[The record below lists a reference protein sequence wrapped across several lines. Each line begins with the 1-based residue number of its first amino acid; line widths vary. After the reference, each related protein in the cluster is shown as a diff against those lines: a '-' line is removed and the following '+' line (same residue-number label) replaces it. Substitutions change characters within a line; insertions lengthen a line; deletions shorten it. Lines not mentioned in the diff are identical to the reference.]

1 MSEAVTNFAETIGR
15 LLDVA
20 GVLAISIGF
29 VLSVAVVVPALRRGE
44 RIRAYGTFR
53 VGLARAIVLGLEVL
67 VAADIIRT
75 VAVEPTLENVTVL
88 AIIVLVRTVLSFTL
102 MVEIEGR
109 WPWQPKP
116 PGAHESI
123 GPE

>member
-20 GVLAISIGF
+20 GVLAIAIGF
-29 VLSVAVVVPALRRGE
+29 LLSVAIVMPAIWRGE
-44 RIRAYGTFR
+44 RIQAYGTFR

-88 AIIVLVRTVLSFTL
+88 AIIVLVRTILSFTL

-109 WPWQPKP
+109 WPWQAKP

>member
-20 GVLAISIGF
+20 GVLAIAIGF
-29 VLSVAVVVPALRRGE
+29 VLSVAIVIPAVMRGQ
-44 RIRAYGTFR
+44 RIQAYGTFR

-109 WPWQPKP
+109 WPWQAKP
-116 PGAHESI
+116 PGPHESI
-123 GPE
+123 GPD

>member
-1 MSEAVTNFAETIGR
+1 MGDAVSNFAETVGR

-20 GVLAISIGF
+20 GVAAIAIGF
-29 VLSVAVVVPALRRGE
+29 LLSVAIVTPSILRGD
-44 RIRAYGTFR
+44 RIQAYGTFR

-75 VAVEPTLENVTVL
+75 VAVQPTLENVTVL
-88 AIIVLVRTVLSFTL
+88 AIIVLVRTILSFTL
-102 MVEIEGR
+102 TVEIEGR
-109 WPWQPKP
+109 WPWQQKRSDV
-116 PGAHESI
+116 HQSI

>member
-1 MSEAVTNFAETIGR
+1 MGETVSGFAEAIGL
-15 LLDVA
+15 LLDIA
-20 GVLAISIGF
+20 GVLAIAIGF
-29 VLSVAVVVPALRRGE
+29 VLSVAIVTPSLWRGD
-44 RIRAYGTFR
+44 RIQAYGTFR

-88 AIIVLVRTVLSFTL
+88 GIIVLVRTILSFTL
-102 MVEIEGR
+102 TVEIEGR
-109 WPWQPKP
+109 WPWQAKRPES
-116 PGAHESI
+116 HQSI